1 MPTLMLQVNSP
12 LEHERLQK
20 MTVDQAQWGYLHAGA
35 MLLVETGDE
44 INKMS
49 LDNIITTG
57 MLLDSLL
64 LAENTSA
71 EYSCYFKLPALIH
84 NQLDAENK
92 KRLAK

>member
-57 MLLDSLL
+57 MLLDSLYWQK
-64 LAENTSA
+64 T
-71 EYSCYFKLPALIH
+71 P
-84 NQLDAENK
+84 
-92 KRLAK
+92 RLNILVISNYPPSSQPVGC